1 MANSTDAEF
10 EIWLAALPN
19 LGYPRDWIGHN
30 IPALRVQFERG
41 EQMKPCPPPPARS
54 RDRYEEL

>member
-30 IPALRVQFERG
+30 LPILRKRFERG
-41 EQMKPCPPPPARS
+41 DQLSPCPEVSARS
-54 RDRYEEL
+54 RDRYEEI